1 MWDTLPYNFT
11 EYHNMSVDAQATEA
25 TTELT
30 TEVVAPVKKK
40 RTVNYL
46 NNADILIQVRLSKEQ
61 GRMTNEL
68 AKMLMLLC
76 QRYATKGSLAGYS
89 YNEDMQ
95 SFALMS
101 LCKTWATF
109 DCERGKNP
117 FAYYTQCIKNS
128 FNMFLGAE
136 KKQRNIRDALLVT
149 NGLTPSYTYQLEN
162 GMAAD
167 EDRPFQFEPIS
178 TADHYDAD

>member
-1 MWDTLPYNFT
+1 MT
-11 EYHNMSVDAQATEA
+11 
-25 TTELT
+25 T
-30 TEVVAPVKKK
+30 TEVASEVVTQQPTAPK
-40 RTVNYL
+40 RKRAVNYL
-46 NNADILIQVRLSKEQ
+46 NNADILKQVKLSKEQ

-76 QRYATKGSLAGYS
+76 QRYASKGSLAGYT

-95 SFALMS
+95 AFALMS

-109 DCERGKNP
+109 DSDRGTNP

-136 KKQRNIRDALLVT
+136 KKQRIIRDTIMVA
-149 NGLTPSYTYQLEN
+149 NGLTPSYTYQIEN
-162 GMAAD
+162 GMAID
-167 EDRPFQFEPIS
+167 EDHQHQFTPIS
-178 TADHYDAD
+178 TTDHYEGSGND